1 MAQPTDYELARAQRM
16 AENRRKME
24 EMGLVEASRGLA
36 EAAAAPLL
44 QPSGEERAPR
54 LKKRRIAEVRLPHV
68 VVEQ

>member
-24 EMGLVEASRGLA
+24 EMGLAEASRGLA